1 MLNSFFQVQASK
13 LLKKICVETLK
24 KLGRNH
30 TVLEFNT
37 WDGMTIR
44 KKKKKAKKDKKKP
57 KIAKVEE

>member
-1 MLNSFFQVQASK
+1 
-13 LLKKICVETLK
+13 VEQLK

-44 KKKKKAKKDKKKP
+44 KKKTKAKKDAKKTKKVNKP
-57 KIAKVEE
+57 E